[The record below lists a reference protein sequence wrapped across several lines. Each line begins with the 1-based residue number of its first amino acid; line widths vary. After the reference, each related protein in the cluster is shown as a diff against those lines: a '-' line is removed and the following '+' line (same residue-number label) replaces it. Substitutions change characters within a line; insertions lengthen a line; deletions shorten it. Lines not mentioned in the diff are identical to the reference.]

1 MLTDQEYYDMTALI
15 KSEYG
20 EYIRGKRV
28 MDMPDRQIWAI
39 YNSIKAR
46 KENKRYFGRKPNNKP
61 LEYQMS
67 IEDLKEASNV

>member
-46 KENKRYFGRKPNNKP
+46 KENKR
-61 LEYQMS
+61 
-67 IEDLKEASNV
+67 